1 MLWSRTATISKN
13 KQPCLPIEIKSTQQN
28 WAVVSRAAP
37 KEVCGYLLSCSTCNE
52 RSTHSLFVKEH
63 GQSVASW
70 KKCCCAFPDML
81 LVHRKELTSC
91 LHLHKERALVW
102 CQMAMCT
109 DTEIMSWQTVGRKRS
124 QITSFTLLSV
134 GIEDSIYYFG
144 NSRHHSC
151 RWSHITGTEGRQQQ
165 QKTWILRAL
174 RSSLQKVPCLVQQGA
189 VLGFRQP
196 LT

>member
-13 KQPCLPIEIKSTQQN
+13 KQPCHPIEIRSTQQK

-37 KEVCGYLLSCSTCNE
+37 KEVCGYLLSCSMCNE

-63 GQSVASW
+63 GQSAASW

-81 LVHRKELTSC
+81 LVHQKELTSC
-91 LHLHKERALVW
+91 LHLHKERAFVW

-109 DTEIMSWQTVGRKRS
+109 DTEIMSWQPVGRKRS

-151 RWSHITGTEGRQQQ
+151 PWSHVTGTEGMQQQQ
-165 QKTWILRAL
+165 QKTESREPRDPLCKMSHTLCNR
-174 RSSLQKVPCLVQQGA
+174 
-189 VLGFRQP
+189 VLS
-196 LT
+196 